1 MKDGLDIF
9 DIVAELKAAAGYRG
23 VTRVA
28 LPSEYYRMYV
38 DYRAKGMAPVMCESR
53 WGKTPLE
60 VVDSGVGLH
69 QEAVDPRENC
79 PWKCDEGRSCLC
91 LGGIVG

>member
-9 DIVAELKAAAGYRG
+9 DIVAELKVAAGYRG

-28 LPSEYYRMYV
+28 LPSEYYRMYADAV
-38 DYRAKGMAPVMCESR
+38 AKGMTPVQCS
-53 WGKTPLE
+53 WHGSGLKVPLE

-69 QEAVDPRENC
+69 EPL
-79 PWKCDEGRSCLC
+79 GRHTPGVPEDAWEDVL
-91 LGGIVG
+91 

>member
-28 LPSEYYRMYV
+28 LPSEYYRMYA
-38 DYRAKGMAPVMCESR
+38 DYVARGMSPVFTQPDAE
-53 WGKTPLE
+53 GKAGPLE

-69 QEAVDPRENC
+69 EPL
-79 PWKCDEGRSCLC
+79 GRHTPGVPEDAWEDVL
-91 LGGIVG
+91 

>member
-28 LPSEYYRMYV
+28 LPSEYYRVYAEYV
-38 DYRAKGMAPVMCESR
+38 ARGMSRVWTAPLEDGR
-53 WGKTPLE
+53 QIPLE

-69 QEAVDPRENC
+69 EPL
-79 PWKCDEGRSCLC
+79 GRHTPGVPEDAWDDVL
-91 LGGIVG
+91 